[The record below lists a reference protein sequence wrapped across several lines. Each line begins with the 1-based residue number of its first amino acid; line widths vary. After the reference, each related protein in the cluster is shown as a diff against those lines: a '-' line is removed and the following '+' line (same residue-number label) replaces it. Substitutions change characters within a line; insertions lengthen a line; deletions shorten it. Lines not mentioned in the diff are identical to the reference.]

1 MIFHIWNS
9 KEKIKE
15 KTNEFKIQ
23 KLFIFRSN
31 CSSSRRI
38 STEKSLANQNKLR
51 KQKLYLKTTLI
62 MMKMKITSN
71 PNFR

>member
-23 KLFIFRSN
+23 KLFIFKSN
-31 CSSSRRI
+31 YSSSRRVL
-38 STEKSLANQNKLR
+38 TEKSLANQNKLR
-51 KQKLYLKTTLI
+51 NQKLYPKTTSI
-62 MMKMKITSN
+62 MMRVKITSN